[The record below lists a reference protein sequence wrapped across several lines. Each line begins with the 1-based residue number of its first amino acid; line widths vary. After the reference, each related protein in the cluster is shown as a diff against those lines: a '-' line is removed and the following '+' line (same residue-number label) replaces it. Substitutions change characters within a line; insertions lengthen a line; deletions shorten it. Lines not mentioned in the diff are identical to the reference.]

1 MTVHDRRSYI
11 RSYGPYADAAGS
23 PTPAR
28 DSRQSLWLL
37 AALGLGLL
45 GARLLGEHRAL
56 EDDARRGPS
65 GCTTRSPTTPSP
77 PKLRAEAA
85 VALVDI
91 GRGGEVD
98 QILSAASADDRA
110 EISKS
115 LEPAYEVAMKDPAP
129 EKALAY
135 RDALFSLR
143 QVAPPDDQ
151 KRIDAALLP
160 VLEAQ
165 LEAGKVRQGEHSLDK
180 MLTAIGPE
188 SAAMLVRVLGAPDQP
203 YVQSAELLAKVGD
216 EAARD
221 NGARRAHRPRP
232 EDQGQGEGPSGPLLQ
247 GAGDAGRPDRG
258 EVPGGGGH
266 RQQTG
271 GGAAGHA
278 GARRAA
284 RPAVLAFALKIAADP
299 KADKAVR
306 DEMFGVVEAIGGLE
320 AEKGLLAIISSDKEE
335 IVRYRAFESVLAAQK
350 AEGIV
355 PALEAF
361 PASASY
367 KRVDVDDLLVKLIE
381 KIGQPA
387 RPALVQG
394 ARLARAARAHD
405 GRDVARADRQG
416 GRRAGAREAAGDS
429 SPVKGFPAGDTVGK
443 EAAAAAEIVKKKI
456 LMALPGRK
464 SPAAVPVQRHA
475 LGHLPPHGGG
485 PGERGRRHHR
495 RRARGLRA
503 ALGLPDR
510 HQRAGGGRAR

>member
-1 MTVHDRRSYI
+1 MARTPTRLGRRLPP
-11 RSYGPYADAAGS
+11 R
-23 PTPAR
+23 
-28 DSRQSLWLL
+28 SRQSLWLL
-37 AALGLGLL
+37 AALSLGCS
-45 GARLLGEHRAL
+45 ARVSSENIAL
-56 EDDARRGPS
+56 WKTTEKGPERLHDALADHSVPA
-65 GCTTRSPTTPSP
+65 
-77 PKLRAEAA
+77 KLRAEAA

-91 GRGGEVD
+91 NRGGEVD

-143 QVAPPDDQ
+143 QVAPADDQ

-160 VLEAQ
+160 VLEAS

-203 YVQSAELLAKVGD
+203 YVQSADLLAKVGD

-221 NGARRAHRPRP
+221 R
-232 EDQGQGEGPSGPLLQ
+232 
-247 GAGDAGRPDRG
+247 
-258 EVPGGGGH
+258 
-266 RQQTG
+266 
-271 GGAAGHA
+271 GAAA
-278 GARRAA
+278 LIARAPKIKAKEKDHPDLFYKALGTLGGPTAVKYLEAEATSSKGEEALRATRA
-284 RPAVLAFALKIAADP
+284 LGERRDPTVLSFALKIAADP

-320 AEKGLLAIISSDKEE
+320 AEKGLLSIISSDKEE

-367 KRVDVDDLLVKLIE
+367 KKVDVDDLLVKLIE

-387 RPALVQG
+387 RPALVQALG
-394 ARLARAARAHD
+394 SRVPLARMTAAMALGQIGKAPD
-405 GRDVARADRQG
+405 APALVKI
-416 GRRAGAREAAGDS
+416 AGDS

-443 EAAAAAEIVKKKI
+443 EAAAAAEIVKKK
-456 LMALPGRK
+456 
-464 SPAAVPVQRHA
+464 S
-475 LGHLPPHGGG
+475 
-485 PGERGRRHHR
+485 
-495 RRARGLRA
+495 
-503 ALGLPDR
+503 
-510 HQRAGGGRAR
+510 